1 MNMGNFENLRT
12 AIAEVIRQNGNEEIT
27 GDVLQF
33 VLLEMVSG
41 LGAGYRFLGVCTPST
56 EPQEPDGAAFYV
68 GGAGEY
74 RNFDGI
80 VPTVADGYICFFKWD
95 GDAWSYSP
103 LKVTQPVDDEITE
116 GGQNPVKGGAIYEA
130 FRELKAA
137 GYLFAGVAMPNTDP
151 GEQTEK
157 VFYFATQAGTYQYF
171 GGGILLPWGLN
182 IIKYNGSLWTSDT
195 LEEITDVLSADNT
208 ALVTSGGV
216 FAVMAGKVDKE
227 QGKGLSEADFTNL
240 EKVKLGNLPTAQELA
255 AMLELKQ
262 DVLPFDSVP
271 TPDSSH
277 PVTSDGIYQAIKD
290 FITKAVSDLTY
301 YYTKSDTFN
310 KTEVLQMIA
319 AVRQFRYEIVP
330 ELPEASVDTVGIIYF
345 VPSDDPKERNIKN
358 EFITLTRSEGGT
370 TEYYWEQIGSTEIDL
385 SNYATFDDVN
395 AAIAEALQDYYTKL
409 EVDAIIRQTM
419 GALALLNI
427 STSKKVVQTGLSTSL
442 TVTVTSSVEA
452 EEIILKR
459 DGVTVMQGAGKTMQF
474 NDVLEVAQS
483 GGVTYLALLTIGGTE
498 RTVEMV
504 LPVID
509 PVYYGMALAASDV
522 TTKAGAQDSPEGRYT
537 MTASEDGCYIF
548 VLVPMSMEVK
558 AVEMSGIEVPM
569 EAPTGI
575 VVGNLAYKCY
585 QSSNTY
591 DAGIYNINVY

>member
-1 MNMGNFENLRT
+1 MGNFENLRT

-74 RNFDGI
+74 LNFG
-80 VPTVADGYICFFKWD
+80 VVTVDDGYICFFKWD
-95 GDAWSYSP
+95 GSAWSASP
-103 LKVTQPVDDEITE
+103 LKVTQPVDAEITD
-116 GGQNPVKGGAIYEA
+116 GGQNPVRGGAIYDE
-130 FRELKAA
+130 FQKLREA
-137 GYLFAGVAMPNTDP
+137 GYLFAGVAVPAMDP
-151 GEQTEK
+151 GEVTEK
-157 VFYFATQAGTYQYF
+157 VFYLATEAGNYSYF
-171 GGGILLPWGLN
+171 GNGITLQWGLN
-182 IIKYNGSLWTSDT
+182 VLRFNGTIWQHDDVFD
-195 LEEITDVLSADNT
+195 ITDHITEQNK

-216 FAVMAGKVDKE
+216 FEALAGKVDKVE
-227 QGKGLSEADFTNL
+227 GKGLSEADFTDT
-240 EKVKLGNLPTAQELA
+240 EKTKLRGLPTAAELTI
-255 AMLELKQ
+255 MFEGKQ
-262 DVLPFDSVP
+262 DVLQFDGAP
-271 TPDSSH
+271 TPDSEH
-277 PVTSDGIYQAIKD
+277 PVTSEGIYDAIKD
-290 FITKAVSDLTY
+290 FITKSVSDLLY

-310 KTEVLQMIA
+310 KTEVMNLIA
-319 AVRQFRYEIVP
+319 AVKQFRYEVVT
-330 ELPEASVDTVGIIYF
+330 ELPEASIDTVGIIYF

-370 TEYYWEQIGSTEIDL
+370 IEYYWEQIGSTEIDL
-385 SNYATFDDVN
+385 SNYTTFDDVN
-395 AAIAEALQDYYTKL
+395 AAIAAVLQDYYTKL
-409 EVDAIIRQTM
+409 EVDAIIRRTK
-419 GALALLNI
+419 GSLASLGI

-442 TVTVTSSVEA
+442 TVTVTSDVEA

-483 GGVTYLALLTIGGTE
+483 GGVTYLALMTIGGTE

-509 PVYYGMALAASDV
+509 PVYYGMALTASDV

-575 VVGNLAYKCY
+575 MVGNLAYKCY

>member
-1 MNMGNFENLRT
+1 MGNFDNLRN

-41 LGAGYRFLGVCTPST
+41 LGAGYRFLGTCTPST

-74 RNFDGI
+74 QNFDGI
-80 VPTVADGYICFFKWD
+80 VPTVEDGYICFFKWD

-103 LKVTQPVDDEITE
+103 LKVTQPVDDEIVE

-151 GEQTEK
+151 GEQVEK
-157 VFYFATQAGTYQYF
+157 VFYFATQAGNYQNF

-182 IIKYNGSLWTSDT
+182 IIKFNGSIWTSDT
-195 LEEITDVLSADNT
+195 LEVITDVLSAENT

-216 FAVMAGKVDKE
+216 FTAMAGKVDKE

-240 EKVKLGNLPTAQELA
+240 EKAKLGGLPTAQELA
-255 AMLELKQ
+255 ALLDLKQ
-262 DVLPFDSVP
+262 DALTFDSVP

-330 ELPEASVDTVGIIYF
+330 ELPEASIDTVGIIYF
-345 VPSDDPKERNIKN
+345 VPSNDPKERNIKN

-385 SNYATFDDVN
+385 SNYTTFDDVN
-395 AAIAEALQDYYTKL
+395 AAIAAALQDYYTKQ
-409 EVDAIIRQTM
+409 EIAAIIAAEEGKLADLSIEASKEVIQT
-419 GALALLNI
+419 GT
-427 STSKKVVQTGLSTSL
+427 STSVRITVHSTI
-442 TVTVTSSVEA
+442 EA
-452 EEIILKR
+452 SEIILKR

-483 GGVTYLALLTIGGTE
+483 GSVTYLALLTIGGTE
-498 RTVEMV
+498 RTVEMA

-575 VVGNLAYKCY
+575 VVGSLAYKCY